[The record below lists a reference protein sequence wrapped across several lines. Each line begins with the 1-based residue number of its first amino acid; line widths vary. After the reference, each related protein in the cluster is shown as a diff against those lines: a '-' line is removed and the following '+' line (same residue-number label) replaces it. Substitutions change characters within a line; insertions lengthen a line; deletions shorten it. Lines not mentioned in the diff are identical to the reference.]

1 MSLNSP
7 LGRVLGLGSAGAG
20 TEHFIAQRVSAI
32 ALLLLGSWF
41 LYRLFTFD
49 SFAFLEVV
57 RFIGD
62 PLNGILLTL
71 LVLTLAYHSWLG
83 IQVVIEDYV
92 HAPLLKAASLI
103 GARFAHVLVAVA
115 AVYAILL
122 IGLHRL

>member
-49 SFAFLEVV
+49 SFAFLDVV
-57 RFIGD
+57 RFIGN
-62 PLNGILLTL
+62 PLNGIFLTL

-83 IQVVIEDYV
+83 IQVVVEDYV

-103 GARFAHVLVAVA
+103 VARFAHVLVAVA